1 MTESSAV
8 RVRFAPSPTGYLH
21 VGGVRTAL
29 FNLLFARN
37 KGGSFILR
45 FEDTDLDRSREELVR
60 PMIDTFKW
68 LGIQWD
74 EGPEVGGPHGPY
86 FQSQRLGFYREQ
98 ADKLLDEEKAYRCY
112 CTVDE
117 LAEMRAEAQARGGSF
132 RYPGRC
138 RNLTAAER
146 EKLEAE
152 GRSPVIRLKTPD
164 TGEVIV
170 NDAIHGEVVFPT
182 DAFDDFIIIRSDGIP
197 TYNFAVVLDD
207 HAMGITHILRADEHL
222 SNTPRQILVYEAF
235 GYEQPVFAHVPIVL
249 APDRAKLSK
258 RHDGVAVD
266 EFRQKGFLPEAILNY
281 LVLLG
286 WSPGDG
292 REILSMDEMIAAF
305 TLHRV
310 SRTPA
315 IYDVDKMIW
324 MNGQYLRS
332 LPIDRIVA
340 EARPRLAEAGYI
352 PAGESDGRGT
362 PGAHLHERAG
372 DPAWTARVIDAV
384 RQRVRTLDELVKG
397 SSYFFLRDLEG
408 YDEAGV
414 KRRFLKDGVAEL
426 LSEAAARL
434 SSLEIY
440 NEETIE
446 EAYRQLCSEK
456 GIGTGKLFHG
466 TRLAISGITVGPG
479 LFEIMDLLGRETCVR
494 RLNEAVEFIEAKHA
508 EAGAT

>member
-1 MTESSAV
+1 MIESSAV

-29 FNLLFARN
+29 FNLLFARS
-37 KGGSFILR
+37 KGGAFILR

-68 LGIQWD
+68 LGFEWD
-74 EGPEVGGPHGPY
+74 EGPDVGGPHGPY
-86 FQSQRLGFYREQ
+86 FQSQRLDFYREQ
-98 ADKLLDEEKAYRCY
+98 AEKLLQEDKAYRCY
-112 CTVDE
+112 CTVEE
-117 LAEMRAEAQARGGSF
+117 LAEMRAEAQSRGGSF

-138 RNLTAAER
+138 RNLTPADR

-152 GRSPVIRLKTPD
+152 GRAPVIRLKTPD
-164 TGEVIV
+164 TGEVV
-170 NDAIHGEVVFPT
+170 VKDAIHGEVVFPT

-207 HAMGITHILRADEHL
+207 NAMGITHILRADEHL

-235 GYEQPVFAHVPIVL
+235 GYDMPVFGHVPIVL

-266 EFRQKGFLPEAILNY
+266 EFREKGFMPEAILNY

-292 REILSMDEMIAAF
+292 REILSMDEMIESF
-305 TLHRV
+305 SLQRV
-310 SRTPA
+310 SRTA
-315 IYDVDKMIW
+315 AVYDVDKMTW

-332 LPIDRIVA
+332 LPLERIVA
-340 EARPRLAEAGYI
+340 EVSPRLIEAGYI
-352 PAGESDGRGT
+352 GNGPGSDDRPA
-362 PGAHLHERAG
+362 ALHEKSG
-372 DPAWTARVIDAV
+372 DSEWVARVIDAV

-397 SSYFFLRDLEG
+397 SSYFFLQDLDG

-414 KRRFLKDGVAEL
+414 KRRFMRDGVAEL
-426 LSEAAARL
+426 LAEAAERL
-434 SSLEIY
+434 AVLDSFT
-440 NEETIE
+440 EETIE
-446 EAYRQLCSEK
+446 QAYRDLCSEK
-456 GIGTGKLFHG
+456 GIGTGMLFHG

-479 LFEIMDLLGRETCVR
+479 LFEIMELLGRETCVR
-494 RLNEAVEFIEAKHA
+494 RLNDAVEFIAAKHA